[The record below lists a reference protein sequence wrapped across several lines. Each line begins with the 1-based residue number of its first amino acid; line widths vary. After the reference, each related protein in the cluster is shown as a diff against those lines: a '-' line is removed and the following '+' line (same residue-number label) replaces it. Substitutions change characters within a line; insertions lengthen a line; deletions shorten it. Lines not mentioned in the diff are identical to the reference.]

1 MILRYLLRRILLLGV
16 TILISSLIIFLI
28 CRLLPGD
35 VARVLL
41 GREAGEA
48 ALAALRAE
56 LGLDRPLPVQYLDWL
71 RGFIT
76 GDWGISYSTRQPI
89 RPLVFERLSNSLL
102 LASATL
108 LLALPLGIG
117 LGVWAGWRAGKPD
130 DTVINVSLLSVT
142 GLPEFV
148 TGLLLIDL
156 FAFRLRWL
164 PANSS
169 IRPDAT
175 LIEIAPQLALP
186 AITATLVL
194 LAYIAR
200 LTRTGVITELR
211 QEYVR
216 TATLKGLSPL
226 AILRRHVLRNALL
239 PTITVIAISL
249 GWLISGLIVV
259 ENVYNYPGIGRLLTF
274 AIDRRDLLLLQAV
287 AMITV
292 VIFAVANLLAD
303 LLYALLDPRIRL
315 GDEREPA

>member
-1 MILRYLLRRILLLGV
+1 MIQYLLRRLILLGG

-56 LGLDRPLPVQYLDWL
+56 LGLDRPLPIQYLDWL
-71 RGFIT
+71 IGFVS
-76 GDWGISYSTRQPI
+76 GDWGIAYSTRQPI
-89 RPLVFERLSNSLL
+89 RPMVLERLANSLL
-102 LASATL
+102 LAGATL
-108 LLALPLGIG
+108 MLSLPLGIA
-117 LGVWAGWRAGKPD
+117 LGVWAGWRAGKLD
-130 DTVINVSLLSVT
+130 DTLISVSTLAVT

-169 IRPDAT
+169 IRPDT
-175 LIEIAPQLALP
+175 PFLEILPQLLLP

-200 LTRTGVITELR
+200 LTRAGVISELE
-211 QEYVR
+211 QEYTR
-216 TATLKGLSPL
+216 TALLKGLSPL
-226 AILRRHVLRNALL
+226 TMLRRHVLRNALL
-239 PTITVIAISL
+239 PTITVVAISL

-287 AMITV
+287 AMVTV
-292 VIFAVANLLAD
+292 IIFAVANLLAD
-303 LLYALLDPRIRL
+303 LMYALLDPRIRL
-315 GDEREPA
+315 GSEER

>member
-1 MILRYLLRRILLLGV
+1 M
-16 TILISSLIIFLI
+16 
-28 CRLLPGD
+28 
-35 VARVLL
+35 
-41 GREAGEA
+41 
-48 ALAALRAE
+48 
-56 LGLDRPLPVQYLDWL
+56 
-71 RGFIT
+71 
-76 GDWGISYSTRQPI
+76 
-89 RPLVFERLSNSLL
+89 ERLSNSLL
-102 LASATL
+102 LAGTTL
-108 LLALPLGIG
+108 ALALPLGIG

-130 DTVINVSLLSVT
+130 DTVISVSTLAVT

-169 IRPDAT
+169 IRPDT
-175 LIEIAPQLALP
+175 SFFEVLPQLVLP

-200 LTRTGVITELR
+200 LTRTGVIAER
-211 QEYVR
+211 EQEYVR
-216 TATLKGLSPL
+216 TAMLKGLSP
-226 AILRRHVLRNALL
+226 ATILRRHVLRNALL
-239 PTITVIAISL
+239 PAITVIAISL

-303 LLYALLDPRIRL
+303 LMYALLDPRIRL
-315 GDEREPA
+315 GDERSS

>member
-1 MILRYLLRRILLLGV
+1 MIRYLLRRIVLLGGTV
-16 TILISSLIIFLI
+16 LISSLIIFLI

-56 LGLDRPLPVQYLDWL
+56 LGLDRPLPLQYIDWL
-71 RGFIT
+71 RGFLT
-76 GDWGISYSTRQPI
+76 GDWGIAYSTRQPI
-89 RPLVFERLSNSLL
+89 RPLVMERLSNSLL
-102 LASATL
+102 LAGATL
-108 LLALPLGIG
+108 ALALPLGIG
-117 LGVWAGWRAGKPD
+117 LGVWAGGRAGKPD
-130 DTVINVSLLSVT
+130 DTVISVSTLAVT

-169 IRPDAT
+169 IRPDTSFFET
-175 LIEIAPQLALP
+175 LPQLVLP

-200 LTRTGVITELR
+200 LTRTGVIAER
-211 QEYVR
+211 EQEYVR
-216 TATLKGLSPL
+216 TAMLKGLSP
-226 AILRRHVLRNALL
+226 ATILRRHVLRNALL
-239 PTITVIAISL
+239 PAITVIAISL

-292 VIFAVANLLAD
+292 VIFTVANLLAD
-303 LLYALLDPRIRL
+303 LMYALLDPRIRL
-315 GDEREPA
+315 GNERSP

>member
-1 MILRYLLRRILLLGV
+1 MIRYLLRRIVLLGGTV
-16 TILISSLIIFLI
+16 LISSLIIFLI

-56 LGLDRPLPVQYLDWL
+56 LGLDRPLPLQYIDWL
-71 RGFIT
+71 NGFLT
-76 GDWGISYSTRQPI
+76 GDWGIAYSTRQPI
-89 RPLVFERLSNSLL
+89 RPLVMERLSNSLL

-108 LLALPLGIG
+108 ALALPLGIG
-117 LGVWAGWRAGKPD
+117 LGVWAGWRSGKPD
-130 DTVINVSLLSVT
+130 DTVISVSTLAVT

-156 FAFRLRWL
+156 LAFRLRWL

-169 IRPDAT
+169 IRPDT
-175 LIEIAPQLALP
+175 SFLEILPQLVLP

-200 LTRTGVITELR
+200 LTRSGVIAER
-211 QEYVR
+211 EQEYVR
-216 TATLKGLSPL
+216 TAMLKGLSP
-226 AILRRHVLRNALL
+226 ATILRRHVLRNALL

-303 LLYALLDPRIRL
+303 LMYALLDPRIRL
-315 GDEREPA
+315 GNERSP

>member
-1 MILRYLLRRILLLGV
+1 MIRYLLRRIVLLGGTV
-16 TILISSLIIFLI
+16 LISSLIIFLI

-56 LGLDRPLPVQYLDWL
+56 LGLDRPLPLQYIDWL
-71 RGFIT
+71 RGFLT
-76 GDWGISYSTRQPI
+76 GDWGIAYSTRQPI
-89 RPLVFERLSNSLL
+89 RPLVMERLSNSLL
-102 LASATL
+102 LAGATL
-108 LLALPLGIG
+108 ALALPLGIG

-130 DTVINVSLLSVT
+130 DTVISVSTLAVT

-169 IRPDAT
+169 IRSDASPF
-175 LIEIAPQLALP
+175 EILPQLVLP

-200 LTRTGVITELR
+200 LTRTGVIAER
-211 QEYVR
+211 EQEYVR
-216 TATLKGLSPL
+216 TAMLKGLTP
-226 AILRRHVLRNALL
+226 ATILRRHVLRNALL
-239 PTITVIAISL
+239 PAITVIAISL

-303 LLYALLDPRIRL
+303 LMYALLDPRIRL
-315 GDEREPA
+315 GDERSP

>member
-1 MILRYLLRRILLLGV
+1 MIRYLLRRIVLLGGTV
-16 TILISSLIIFLI
+16 LISSLIIFLI

-56 LGLDRPLPVQYLDWL
+56 LGLDRPLPLQYIDWL
-71 RGFIT
+71 NGFLT
-76 GDWGISYSTRQPI
+76 GDWGIAYSTRQPI
-89 RPLVFERLSNSLL
+89 RPLVMERLSNSLL

-108 LLALPLGIG
+108 ALALPLGIG
-117 LGVWAGWRAGKPD
+117 LGVWAGWRSGKPD
-130 DTVINVSLLSVT
+130 DTVISVSTLAVT

-156 FAFRLRWL
+156 LAFRLRWL

-169 IRPDAT
+169 IRPDT
-175 LIEIAPQLALP
+175 SFFEILPQLVLP

-200 LTRTGVITELR
+200 LTRSGVIAER
-211 QEYVR
+211 EQEYVR
-216 TATLKGLSPL
+216 TAMLKGLSP
-226 AILRRHVLRNALL
+226 ATILRRHVLRNALL

-303 LLYALLDPRIRL
+303 LMYALLDPRIRL
-315 GDEREPA
+315 GNERSP

>member
-1 MILRYLLRRILLLGV
+1 MIRYLLRRIVLLGGTV
-16 TILISSLIIFLI
+16 LISSLIIFLI

-56 LGLDRPLPVQYLDWL
+56 LGLDRPLPLQYIDWL
-71 RGFIT
+71 RGLLT
-76 GDWGISYSTRQPI
+76 GDWGIAYSTRQPI
-89 RPLVFERLSNSLL
+89 RPLVMERLSNSLL
-102 LASATL
+102 LAGTTL
-108 LLALPLGIG
+108 ALALPLGIG

-130 DTVINVSLLSVT
+130 DTVISVSTLAVT

-169 IRPDAT
+169 IRPDT
-175 LIEIAPQLALP
+175 SFFEVLPQLVLP

-200 LTRTGVITELR
+200 LTRTGVIAER
-211 QEYVR
+211 EQEYVR
-216 TATLKGLSPL
+216 TAMLKGLSP
-226 AILRRHVLRNALL
+226 ATILRRHVLRNALL
-239 PTITVIAISL
+239 PAITVIAISL

-303 LLYALLDPRIRL
+303 LMYALLDPRIRL
-315 GDEREPA
+315 GDERSS

>member
-1 MILRYLLRRILLLGV
+1 MIQYLLRRLILLGG

-56 LGLDRPLPVQYLDWL
+56 LGLDRPLPIQYLDWL
-71 RGFIT
+71 IGFVS
-76 GDWGISYSTRQPI
+76 GDWGIAYSTRQPI
-89 RPLVFERLSNSLL
+89 RPMVLERLANSLL
-102 LASATL
+102 LAGATL
-108 LLALPLGIG
+108 MLSLPLGIA
-117 LGVWAGWRAGKPD
+117 LGVWAGWRAGKLD
-130 DTVINVSLLSVT
+130 DTLISVSTLAVT

-169 IRPDAT
+169 IRPDTPFFAI
-175 LIEIAPQLALP
+175 LPQLLLP

-200 LTRTGVITELR
+200 LTRAGVISELE
-211 QEYVR
+211 QEYTR
-216 TATLKGLSPL
+216 TALLKGLSPL
-226 AILRRHVLRNALL
+226 TMLRRHVLRNALL
-239 PTITVIAISL
+239 PTITVVAISL

-287 AMITV
+287 AMVTV
-292 VIFAVANLLAD
+292 IIFAVANLLAD
-303 LLYALLDPRIRL
+303 LMYALLDPRIRL
-315 GDEREPA
+315 EGEDR

>member
-1 MILRYLLRRILLLGV
+1 MILRYLARRVLLLGITV
-16 TILISSLIIFLI
+16 LISSMIIFII

-56 LGLDRPLPVQYLDWL
+56 LGLDRPWPIQYFDWL
-71 RGFIT
+71 RGFIS

-89 RPLVFERLSNSLL
+89 RPLVWERLNNSLL
-102 LASATL
+102 LAAATL
-108 LLALPLGIG
+108 LLAIPLGIG
-117 LGVWAGWRAGKPD
+117 LGVWAGWRAGKFD
-130 DTVINVSLLSVT
+130 DTLISVNTLAVT

-156 FAFRLRWL
+156 FAFRLRLL

-169 IRPDAT
+169 LRPDAG
-175 LIEIAPQLALP
+175 LFEIAPQLVLP
-186 AITATLVL
+186 AMTATLTL

-200 LTRTGVITELR
+200 LTRTGVINELH

-216 TATLKGLSPL
+216 TAMLKGLAPSTL
-226 AILRRHVLRNALL
+226 LRRHVLRNALL
-239 PTITVIAISL
+239 PVITVIAISL

-274 AIDRRDLLLLQAV
+274 AIDRRDLVLLQAV

-292 VIFAVANLLAD
+292 VIFAVANLVAD
-303 LLYALLDPRIRL
+303 LIYVLLDPRIRL
-315 GDEREPA
+315 DNEVR

>member
-1 MILRYLLRRILLLGV
+1 MIEYLLRRLILLGG

-56 LGLDRPLPVQYLDWL
+56 LGLDRPLPIQYLDWL
-71 RGFIT
+71 IGFVS
-76 GDWGISYSTRQPI
+76 GDWGIAYSTRQPI
-89 RPLVFERLSNSLL
+89 RPMVLERLANSLL
-102 LASATL
+102 LAGATL
-108 LLALPLGIG
+108 MLSLPLGIA
-117 LGVWAGWRAGKPD
+117 LGVWAGWRAGKLD
-130 DTVINVSLLSVT
+130 DTLISVSTLAVT

-169 IRPDAT
+169 IRPDTPFFAI
-175 LIEIAPQLALP
+175 LPQLLLP

-200 LTRTGVITELR
+200 LTRAGVISELE
-211 QEYVR
+211 QEYTR
-216 TATLKGLSPL
+216 TALLKGLSPL
-226 AILRRHVLRNALL
+226 TMLRRHVLRNALL
-239 PTITVIAISL
+239 PTITVVAISL

-287 AMITV
+287 AMVTV
-292 VIFAVANLLAD
+292 VIFAVANLLVD
-303 LLYALLDPRIRL
+303 LMYALLDPRIRL
-315 GDEREPA
+315 GSEDR

>member
-1 MILRYLLRRILLLGV
+1 MIQYLLRRLILLGG

-56 LGLDRPLPVQYLDWL
+56 LGLDRPLPIQYLDWL
-71 RGFIT
+71 IGFVS
-76 GDWGISYSTRQPI
+76 GDWGIAYSTRQPI
-89 RPLVFERLSNSLL
+89 RPMVLERLANSLL
-102 LASATL
+102 LAGATL
-108 LLALPLGIG
+108 MLSLPLGIA
-117 LGVWAGWRAGKPD
+117 LGVWAGWRAGKLD
-130 DTVINVSLLSVT
+130 DTLISVSTLAVT

-169 IRPDAT
+169 IRPDTPFFAI
-175 LIEIAPQLALP
+175 LPQLLLP

-200 LTRTGVITELR
+200 LTRAGVISELE
-211 QEYVR
+211 QEYTR
-216 TATLKGLSPL
+216 TALLKGLSPL
-226 AILRRHVLRNALL
+226 TMLRRHVLRNALL
-239 PTITVIAISL
+239 PTITVVAISL

-287 AMITV
+287 AMVTV

-303 LLYALLDPRIRL
+303 LMYALLDPRIRL
-315 GDEREPA
+315 GGEDR

>member
-1 MILRYLLRRILLLGV
+1 MIQYLLRRLILLGG

-56 LGLDRPLPVQYLDWL
+56 LGLDRPLPIQYLDWL
-71 RGFIT
+71 IGFVS
-76 GDWGISYSTRQPI
+76 GDWGIAYSTRQPI
-89 RPLVFERLSNSLL
+89 RPMVLERLANSLL
-102 LASATL
+102 LAGATL
-108 LLALPLGIG
+108 MLSLPLGIA
-117 LGVWAGWRAGKPD
+117 LGVWAGWRAGKLD
-130 DTVINVSLLSVT
+130 DTLISVSTLAVT

-169 IRPDAT
+169 IRPDT
-175 LIEIAPQLALP
+175 PFLEILPQLLLP

-200 LTRTGVITELR
+200 LTRAGVISELE
-211 QEYVR
+211 QEYTR
-216 TATLKGLSPL
+216 TALLKGLSPL
-226 AILRRHVLRNALL
+226 TMLRRHVLRNALL
-239 PTITVIAISL
+239 PTITVVAISL

-287 AMITV
+287 AMVTV

-303 LLYALLDPRIRL
+303 LMYALLDPRIRL
-315 GDEREPA
+315 GGEDR

>member
-1 MILRYLLRRILLLGV
+1 MIRYLLRRLILLGG

-56 LGLDRPLPVQYLDWL
+56 LGLDRPLPIQYLDWL
-71 RGFIT
+71 IGFVS
-76 GDWGISYSTRQPI
+76 GDWGIAYSTRQPI
-89 RPLVFERLSNSLL
+89 RPMVLERLANSLL
-102 LASATL
+102 LAGATL
-108 LLALPLGIG
+108 MLSLPLGIA
-117 LGVWAGWRAGKPD
+117 LGVWAGWRAGKLD
-130 DTVINVSLLSVT
+130 DTLISVSTLAVT

-169 IRPDAT
+169 IRPDTPFFAI
-175 LIEIAPQLALP
+175 LPQLLLP

-200 LTRTGVITELR
+200 LTRAGVISELE
-211 QEYVR
+211 QEYTR
-216 TATLKGLSPL
+216 TALLKGLSPL
-226 AILRRHVLRNALL
+226 TMLRRHVLRNALL
-239 PTITVIAISL
+239 PTITVVAISL

-287 AMITV
+287 AMVTV
-292 VIFAVANLLAD
+292 IIFAVANLLAD
-303 LLYALLDPRIRL
+303 LMYALLDPRIRL
-315 GDEREPA
+315 GGEDR

>member
-1 MILRYLLRRILLLGV
+1 MIQYLLRRLILLGG

-56 LGLDRPLPVQYLDWL
+56 LGLDRPLPIQYLDWL
-71 RGFIT
+71 IGFVS
-76 GDWGISYSTRQPI
+76 GDWGIAYSTRQPI
-89 RPLVFERLSNSLL
+89 RPMVLERLANSLL
-102 LASATL
+102 LAGATL
-108 LLALPLGIG
+108 MLSLPLGIA
-117 LGVWAGWRAGKPD
+117 LGVWAGWRAGKLD
-130 DTVINVSLLSVT
+130 DTLISVSTLAVT

-169 IRPDAT
+169 IRPDTPFFAI
-175 LIEIAPQLALP
+175 LPQLLLP

-200 LTRTGVITELR
+200 LTRAGVISELE
-211 QEYVR
+211 QEYTR
-216 TATLKGLSPL
+216 TALLKGLSPL
-226 AILRRHVLRNALL
+226 TMLRRHVLRNALL
-239 PTITVIAISL
+239 PTITVVAISL

-287 AMITV
+287 AMVTV
-292 VIFAVANLLAD
+292 IIFAVANLLAD
-303 LLYALLDPRIRL
+303 LMYALLDPRIRL
-315 GDEREPA
+315 GGEDR

>member
-1 MILRYLLRRILLLGV
+1 MIQYLLRRLILLGG

-56 LGLDRPLPVQYLDWL
+56 LGLDRPLPIQYLDWL
-71 RGFIT
+71 IGFAS
-76 GDWGISYSTRQPI
+76 GDWGIAYSTRQPI
-89 RPLVFERLSNSLL
+89 RPMVLERLANSLL
-102 LASATL
+102 LAGATL
-108 LLALPLGIG
+108 MLSLPLGIA
-117 LGVWAGWRAGKPD
+117 LGVWAGWRAGKLD
-130 DTVINVSLLSVT
+130 DTLISVSTLAVT

-169 IRPDAT
+169 IRPDT
-175 LIEIAPQLALP
+175 PFLEILPQLLLP

-200 LTRTGVITELR
+200 LTRAGVISELE
-211 QEYVR
+211 QEYTR
-216 TATLKGLSPL
+216 TALLKGLSPL
-226 AILRRHVLRNALL
+226 TMLRRHVLRNALL
-239 PTITVIAISL
+239 PTITVVAISL

-287 AMITV
+287 AMVTV
-292 VIFAVANLLAD
+292 IIFAVANLLAD
-303 LLYALLDPRIRL
+303 LMYALLDPRIRL
-315 GDEREPA
+315 GSEER

>member
-1 MILRYLLRRILLLGV
+1 MIQYLLRRLILLGG

-56 LGLDRPLPVQYLDWL
+56 LGLDRPLPIQYLDWL
-71 RGFIT
+71 ISFIS
-76 GDWGISYSTRQPI
+76 GDWGIAYSTRQPI
-89 RPLVFERLSNSLL
+89 RPLVLERLTNSLL
-102 LASATL
+102 LAGATL
-108 LLALPLGIG
+108 MLSLPLGIA
-117 LGVWAGWRAGKPD
+117 LGVWAGWRAGKLD
-130 DTVINVSLLSVT
+130 DTLISVSTLAVT

-169 IRPDAT
+169 IRPDT
-175 LIEIAPQLALP
+175 PFFEILPQLLLP

-200 LTRTGVITELR
+200 LTRAGVISELE
-211 QEYVR
+211 QEYTR
-216 TATLKGLSPL
+216 TALLKGLSPL
-226 AILRRHVLRNALL
+226 TMLRRHVLRNALL
-239 PTITVIAISL
+239 PTITVVAISL

-274 AIDRRDLLLLQAV
+274 AIDRRDLLLLQAI
-287 AMITV
+287 AMVTV

-303 LLYALLDPRIRL
+303 LMYALLDPRIRL
-315 GDEREPA
+315 GSEER

>member
-1 MILRYLLRRILLLGV
+1 MIQYLLRRLILLGG

-71 RGFIT
+71 ISFIS
-76 GDWGISYSTRQPI
+76 GDWGIAYSTRQPI
-89 RPLVFERLSNSLL
+89 RPLVLERLTNSLL
-102 LASATL
+102 LAGATL
-108 LLALPLGIG
+108 MLSLPLGIA
-117 LGVWAGWRAGKPD
+117 LGVWAGWRAGKLD
-130 DTVINVSLLSVT
+130 DTLISVSTLAVT

-169 IRPDAT
+169 IRPDT
-175 LIEIAPQLALP
+175 PFFEILPQLLLP

-200 LTRTGVITELR
+200 LTRAGVISELE
-211 QEYVR
+211 QEYTR
-216 TATLKGLSPL
+216 TALLKGLSPL
-226 AILRRHVLRNALL
+226 TMLRRHVLRNALL
-239 PTITVIAISL
+239 PTITVVAISL

-274 AIDRRDLLLLQAV
+274 AIDRRDLLLLQAI
-287 AMITV
+287 AMVTV
-292 VIFAVANLLAD
+292 VIFTVANLLAD
-303 LLYALLDPRIRL
+303 LMYALLDPRIRL
-315 GDEREPA
+315 GSEER

>member
-1 MILRYLLRRILLLGV
+1 MIRYLLRRIVLLGGTV
-16 TILISSLIIFLI
+16 LISSLIIFLI

-56 LGLDRPLPVQYLDWL
+56 LGLDRPLPLQYIDWL
-71 RGFIT
+71 RGLLT
-76 GDWGISYSTRQPI
+76 GDWGIAYSTRQPI
-89 RPLVFERLSNSLL
+89 RPLVMERLSNSLL
-102 LASATL
+102 LAGTTL
-108 LLALPLGIG
+108 ALALPLGIG

-130 DTVINVSLLSVT
+130 DTVISVSTLAVT

-169 IRPDAT
+169 IRPDAS
-175 LIEIAPQLALP
+175 LFEILPQLVLP

-200 LTRTGVITELR
+200 LTRTGVIAER
-211 QEYVR
+211 EQEYVR
-216 TATLKGLSPL
+216 TAMLKGLSP
-226 AILRRHVLRNALL
+226 ATILRRHVLRNALL
-239 PTITVIAISL
+239 PAITVIAISL

-303 LLYALLDPRIRL
+303 LMYALLDPRIRL
-315 GDEREPA
+315 GDERSS

>member
-1 MILRYLLRRILLLGV
+1 MIRYLLRRLILLGG

-56 LGLDRPLPVQYLDWL
+56 LGLDRPLPIQYLDWL
-71 RGFIT
+71 IGFVS
-76 GDWGISYSTRQPI
+76 GDWGMAYSTRQPI
-89 RPLVFERLSNSLL
+89 RPMVLERLANSLL
-102 LASATL
+102 LAGATL
-108 LLALPLGIG
+108 TLSLPLGIA
-117 LGVWAGWRAGKPD
+117 LGVWAGWRAGKLD
-130 DTVINVSLLSVT
+130 DTLISVSTLAVT

-169 IRPDAT
+169 IRPDT
-175 LIEIAPQLALP
+175 PFFEILPQLLLP

-200 LTRTGVITELR
+200 LTRAGVISELE
-211 QEYVR
+211 QEYTR
-216 TATLKGLSPL
+216 TALLKGLSPL
-226 AILRRHVLRNALL
+226 TMLRRHVLRNALL
-239 PTITVIAISL
+239 PTITIVAISL

-274 AIDRRDLLLLQAV
+274 AIDRRDLLLLQAI
-287 AMITV
+287 AMVTV

-303 LLYALLDPRIRL
+303 LMYALLDPRIRL
-315 GDEREPA
+315 GSEER

>member
-1 MILRYLLRRILLLGV
+1 MIRYLLRRIVLLGGTV
-16 TILISSLIIFLI
+16 LISSLIIFLI

-56 LGLDRPLPVQYLDWL
+56 LGLDRPLPLQYIDWL
-71 RGFIT
+71 RGFLT
-76 GDWGISYSTRQPI
+76 GDWGIAYSTRQPI
-89 RPLVFERLSNSLL
+89 RPLVMERLSNSLL
-102 LASATL
+102 LAGATL
-108 LLALPLGIG
+108 ALALPLGIG

-130 DTVINVSLLSVT
+130 DTVISVSTLAVT

-169 IRPDAT
+169 IRPDT
-175 LIEIAPQLALP
+175 SIFEILPQLVLP

-200 LTRTGVITELR
+200 LTRTGVIAER
-211 QEYVR
+211 EQEYVR
-216 TATLKGLSPL
+216 TAMLKGLSP
-226 AILRRHVLRNALL
+226 ATILRRHVLRNALL
-239 PTITVIAISL
+239 PAITVIAISL

-303 LLYALLDPRIRL
+303 LMYALLDPRIRL
-315 GDEREPA
+315 GNERSP

>member
-1 MILRYLLRRILLLGV
+1 MIRYLLRRIVLLGGTV
-16 TILISSLIIFLI
+16 LISSLIIFLI

-56 LGLDRPLPVQYLDWL
+56 LGLERPLPLQYIDWL
-71 RGFIT
+71 NGFLT
-76 GDWGISYSTRQPI
+76 GDWGIAYSTRQPI
-89 RPLVFERLSNSLL
+89 RPLVMERLSNSLL

-108 LLALPLGIG
+108 ALALPLGIG

-130 DTVINVSLLSVT
+130 DTVISVSTLAVT

-156 FAFRLRWL
+156 LAFRLRWL

-169 IRPDAT
+169 IRPDT
-175 LIEIAPQLALP
+175 SFFEILPQLVLP

-200 LTRTGVITELR
+200 LTRSGVIAER
-211 QEYVR
+211 EQEYVR
-216 TATLKGLSPL
+216 TAMLKGLSP
-226 AILRRHVLRNALL
+226 ATILRRHVLRNALL
-239 PTITVIAISL
+239 PAITVIAISL

-303 LLYALLDPRIRL
+303 LMYALLDPRIRL
-315 GDEREPA
+315 GNERSP

>member
-1 MILRYLLRRILLLGV
+1 MIRYLLRRVMLLGV
-16 TILISSLIIFLI
+16 TVLISSLIIFLI

-35 VARVLL
+35 VARIIL

-56 LGLDRPLPVQYLDWL
+56 LGLDRPVLVQYGEWL
-71 RGFIT
+71 LGFVS
-76 GDWGISYSTRQPI
+76 GDWGISYSTRQAI
-89 RPLVFERLSNSLL
+89 RPLVMERLGNSLL
-102 LASATL
+102 LAGATL
-108 LLALPLGIG
+108 VIALPLGIG
-117 LGVWAGWRAGKPD
+117 LGVWAGWRAGRPD
-130 DTVINVSLLSVT
+130 DAVISVSTLAVT

-164 PANSS
+164 PASSS
-169 IRPDAT
+169 IRPDAG
-175 LIEIAPQLALP
+175 LSEIIPQLILP
-186 AITATLVL
+186 ALTATLVL

-216 TATLKGLSPL
+216 TATLKGLAPL
-226 AILRRHVLRNALL
+226 TIMRRHALRNALL
-239 PTITVIAISL
+239 PTITVVAISL

-259 ENVYNYPGIGRLLTF
+259 ENVYNYPGIGRLLLF
-274 AIDRRDLLLLQAV
+274 AIDRRDLILLQSI

-303 LLYALLDPRIRL
+303 LAYALLDPRIRL
-315 GDEREPA
+315 GDEA

>member
-1 MILRYLLRRILLLGV
+1 MIRYLLRRIVLLGGTV
-16 TILISSLIIFLI
+16 LISSLIIFLI

-56 LGLDRPLPVQYLDWL
+56 LGLDRPLPLQYIDWL
-71 RGFIT
+71 NGFLT
-76 GDWGISYSTRQPI
+76 GDWGIAYSTRQPI
-89 RPLVFERLSNSLL
+89 RPLVMERLSNSLL

-108 LLALPLGIG
+108 ALALPLGIG

-130 DTVINVSLLSVT
+130 DTVISVSTLAVT

-156 FAFRLRWL
+156 LAFRLRWL

-169 IRPDAT
+169 IRPDT
-175 LIEIAPQLALP
+175 SFFEILPQLVLP

-200 LTRTGVITELR
+200 LTRSGVIAER
-211 QEYVR
+211 EQEYVR
-216 TATLKGLSPL
+216 TAMLKGLSP
-226 AILRRHVLRNALL
+226 ATILRRHVLRNALL

-303 LLYALLDPRIRL
+303 LMYALLDPRIRL
-315 GDEREPA
+315 GNERSP

>member
-1 MILRYLLRRILLLGV
+1 MIRYLLRRIVLLGGTV
-16 TILISSLIIFLI
+16 LISSLIIFLI

-56 LGLDRPLPVQYLDWL
+56 LGLDRPLPLQYIDWL
-71 RGFIT
+71 NGFFT
-76 GDWGISYSTRQPI
+76 GDWGVAYSTRQPI
-89 RPLVFERLSNSLL
+89 RPLVMERLSNSLL
-102 LASATL
+102 LAGATL
-108 LLALPLGIG
+108 ALALPFGMG
-117 LGVWAGWRAGKPD
+117 LGVWAGWRAGKAD
-130 DTVINVSLLSVT
+130 DTVISVSTLAVT

-169 IRPDAT
+169 IRPDASFF
-175 LIEIAPQLALP
+175 EILPQLVLP

-200 LTRTGVITELR
+200 LTRTGVIAER
-211 QEYVR
+211 EQEYVR
-216 TATLKGLSPL
+216 TAMLKGLSP
-226 AILRRHVLRNALL
+226 ATILRRHVLRNALL

-303 LLYALLDPRIRL
+303 LMYTLLDPRIRL
-315 GDEREPA
+315 GNERSP

>member
-1 MILRYLLRRILLLGV
+1 MIRYLSRRLILLSGTL
-16 TILISSLIIFLI
+16 LISSLIIFLI

-56 LGLDRPLPVQYLDWL
+56 LGLDRPLPIQYLDWL
-71 RGFIT
+71 VGFVS
-76 GDWGISYSTRQPI
+76 GDWGIAYSTRQPI
-89 RPLVFERLSNSLL
+89 RPMVLERLTNSLL
-102 LASATL
+102 LAGATL
-108 LLALPLGIG
+108 MLSLPLGIA
-117 LGVWAGWRAGKPD
+117 LGVWAGWRAGKLD
-130 DTVINVSLLSVT
+130 DTLINVSTLAVT

-169 IRPDAT
+169 IRPDT
-175 LIEIAPQLALP
+175 PFFEILPQLLLP

-200 LTRTGVITELR
+200 LTRAGVISELE
-211 QEYVR
+211 QEYTR
-216 TATLKGLSPL
+216 TALLKGLSPL
-226 AILRRHVLRNALL
+226 TMLRRHVLRNALL
-239 PTITVIAISL
+239 PTITVVAISL

-274 AIDRRDLLLLQAV
+274 AIDRRDLLLLQAI
-287 AMITV
+287 AMVTV

-303 LLYALLDPRIRL
+303 LMYALLDPRIRL
-315 GDEREPA
+315 GSEER

>member
-1 MILRYLLRRILLLGV
+1 MIRYLLRRIVLLGGTV
-16 TILISSLIIFLI
+16 LISSLIIFLI

-48 ALAALRAE
+48 ALAALRTE
-56 LGLDRPLPVQYLDWL
+56 LGLDRPLPLQYIDWL
-71 RGFIT
+71 RGFLT
-76 GDWGISYSTRQPI
+76 GDWGMAYSTRQPI
-89 RPLVFERLSNSLL
+89 RPLVMERLSNSLL
-102 LASATL
+102 LAGATL
-108 LLALPLGIG
+108 ALAMPLGIG

-130 DTVINVSLLSVT
+130 DTVISVSTLAVT

-169 IRPDAT
+169 IRPDASF
-175 LIEIAPQLALP
+175 IEILPQLVLP

-200 LTRTGVITELR
+200 LTRTGVIAER
-211 QEYVR
+211 EQEYVR
-216 TATLKGLSPL
+216 TAMLKGLTP
-226 AILRRHVLRNALL
+226 ATILRRHVLRNALL
-239 PTITVIAISL
+239 PAITVIAISL

-303 LLYALLDPRIRL
+303 LMYALLDPRIRL
-315 GDEREPA
+315 GSERNS

>member
-1 MILRYLLRRILLLGV
+1 MIRYLLRRIVLLGGTV
-16 TILISSLIIFLI
+16 LISSLIIFLI

-56 LGLDRPLPVQYLDWL
+56 LGLDRPLPLQYIDWL
-71 RGFIT
+71 NGFLT
-76 GDWGISYSTRQPI
+76 GDWGIAYSTRQPI
-89 RPLVFERLSNSLL
+89 RPLVMERLSNSLL

-108 LLALPLGIG
+108 ALALPLGIG

-130 DTVINVSLLSVT
+130 DTVISVSTLAVT

-156 FAFRLRWL
+156 LAFRLRWL

-169 IRPDAT
+169 IRPDT
-175 LIEIAPQLALP
+175 SFFEILPQLVLP

-200 LTRTGVITELR
+200 LTRSGVIAGRE

-216 TATLKGLSPL
+216 TAMLKGLSP
-226 AILRRHVLRNALL
+226 ATILRRHVLRNALL

-303 LLYALLDPRIRL
+303 LMYALLDPRIRL
-315 GDEREPA
+315 GNERSP

>member
-1 MILRYLLRRILLLGV
+1 MIRYLLRRIVLLGGTV
-16 TILISSLIIFLI
+16 LISSLIIFLI

-56 LGLDRPLPVQYLDWL
+56 LGLDRPLPLQYIDWL
-71 RGFIT
+71 NGFFT
-76 GDWGISYSTRQPI
+76 GDWGVAYSTRQPI
-89 RPLVFERLSNSLL
+89 RPLVMERLSNSLL
-102 LASATL
+102 LAGATL
-108 LLALPLGIG
+108 ALALPFGMG

-130 DTVINVSLLSVT
+130 DTVISVSTLAVT

-169 IRPDAT
+169 IRPDASFF
-175 LIEIAPQLALP
+175 EILPQLVLP

-200 LTRTGVITELR
+200 LTRTGVIAER
-211 QEYVR
+211 EQEYVR
-216 TATLKGLSPL
+216 TAMLKGLSP
-226 AILRRHVLRNALL
+226 ATILRRHVLRNALL

-303 LLYALLDPRIRL
+303 LMYTLLDPRIRL
-315 GDEREPA
+315 GNERSP

>member
-1 MILRYLLRRILLLGV
+1 MIRYLLRRIVLLGGTV
-16 TILISSLIIFLI
+16 LISSLIIFLI

-56 LGLDRPLPVQYLDWL
+56 LGLDRPLPLQYIDWL
-71 RGFIT
+71 RGFLT
-76 GDWGISYSTRQPI
+76 GDWGIAYSTRQPI
-89 RPLVFERLSNSLL
+89 RPLVMERLSNSLL
-102 LASATL
+102 LAGATL
-108 LLALPLGIG
+108 ALALPLGIG

-130 DTVINVSLLSVT
+130 DTVISVSTLAVT

-169 IRPDAT
+169 IRPDASFF
-175 LIEIAPQLALP
+175 EILPQLVLP

-200 LTRTGVITELR
+200 LTRTGVIAER
-211 QEYVR
+211 EQEYVR
-216 TATLKGLSPL
+216 TAMLKGLSP
-226 AILRRHVLRNALL
+226 ATILRRHVLRNALL
-239 PTITVIAISL
+239 PAITVIAISL

-303 LLYALLDPRIRL
+303 LMYALLDPRIRL
-315 GDEREPA
+315 GDERSP

>member
-1 MILRYLLRRILLLGV
+1 MIRYLLRRIVLLGGTV
-16 TILISSLIIFLI
+16 LISSLIIFLI

-35 VARVLL
+35 IARVLL

-48 ALAALRAE
+48 ALAALRTE
-56 LGLDRPLPVQYLDWL
+56 LGLDRPLPLQYIDWL
-71 RGFIT
+71 RGFLT
-76 GDWGISYSTRQPI
+76 GDWGIAYSTRQPI
-89 RPLVFERLSNSLL
+89 RPLVMERLSNSLL
-102 LASATL
+102 LAGATL
-108 LLALPLGIG
+108 ALALPLGIG

-130 DTVINVSLLSVT
+130 DTVISVSTLAVT

-169 IRPDAT
+169 IRPDASFF
-175 LIEIAPQLALP
+175 EILPQLVLP

-200 LTRTGVITELR
+200 LTRTGVIAELE

-216 TATLKGLSPL
+216 TAMLKGLTP
-226 AILRRHVLRNALL
+226 ATILRRHVLRNALL
-239 PTITVIAISL
+239 PAITVIAISL

-303 LLYALLDPRIRL
+303 LMYALLDPRIRL
-315 GDEREPA
+315 GDERSP

>member
-1 MILRYLLRRILLLGV
+1 MILRYLLRRVVLLGV
-16 TILISSLIIFLI
+16 TVLISSIIIFVI

-41 GREAGEA
+41 GREASEA
-48 ALAALRAE
+48 ALTALRAE
-56 LGLDRPLPVQYLDWL
+56 LGLDRPLPIQYLDWL
-71 RGFIT
+71 RGFVS
-76 GDWGISYSTRQPI
+76 GDWGVSYSTRQLI
-89 RPLVFERLSNSLL
+89 RPLVFERLHNSLL
-102 LASATL
+102 LAGATL
-108 LLALPLGIG
+108 LLAIPLGIG
-117 LGVWAGWRAGKPD
+117 LGVWAGRRAGKLD
-130 DTVINVSLLSVT
+130 DTAISISTLAVT

-156 FAFRLRWL
+156 FAFRMRML

-169 IRPDAT
+169 LRPDAN
-175 LIEIAPQLALP
+175 LLEIIPQLILP
-186 AITATLVL
+186 AMTATLVL

-200 LTRTGVITELR
+200 LTRAGVIHELN
-211 QEYVR
+211 QDYVR
-216 TATLKGLSPL
+216 TAMLKGLAPFTL
-226 AILRRHVLRNALL
+226 LQRHVLRNALL
-239 PTITVIAISL
+239 PVITVIAISL

-274 AIDRRDLLLLQAV
+274 AIDRRDLILLQAV

-315 GDEREPA
+315 GDETR

>member
-1 MILRYLLRRILLLGV
+1 MIRYLLRRIVLLGGTV
-16 TILISSLIIFLI
+16 LISSLIIFLI

-35 VARVLL
+35 IARVLL

-48 ALAALRAE
+48 ALAALRTE
-56 LGLDRPLPVQYLDWL
+56 LGLDRPLPLQYIDWL
-71 RGFIT
+71 RGFLT
-76 GDWGISYSTRQPI
+76 GDWGIAYSTRQPI
-89 RPLVFERLSNSLL
+89 RPLVMERLSNSLL
-102 LASATL
+102 LAGATL
-108 LLALPLGIG
+108 ALALPLGIG

-130 DTVINVSLLSVT
+130 DTVISVSTLAVT

-169 IRPDAT
+169 IRPDASFF
-175 LIEIAPQLALP
+175 EILPQLVLP

-200 LTRTGVITELR
+200 LTRTGVIAELE

-216 TATLKGLSPL
+216 TAMLKGLTP
-226 AILRRHVLRNALL
+226 ATILRRHVLRNALL
-239 PTITVIAISL
+239 PAITVIAISL

-303 LLYALLDPRIRL
+303 LMYALLDPRIRL
-315 GDEREPA
+315 GDEHSP

>member
-1 MILRYLLRRILLLGV
+1 MLRYLARRVLLLGITV
-16 TILISSLIIFLI
+16 LISSMIIFII

-56 LGLDRPLPVQYLDWL
+56 LGLDRPWPIQYFDWL
-71 RGFIT
+71 RGFIS

-89 RPLVFERLSNSLL
+89 RPLVWERLNNSLL
-102 LASATL
+102 LAAATL
-108 LLALPLGIG
+108 LLAIPLGIG
-117 LGVWAGWRAGKPD
+117 LGVWAGWRAGKFD
-130 DTVINVSLLSVT
+130 DTLISVNTLAVT

-156 FAFRLRWL
+156 FAFRLRLL

-169 IRPDAT
+169 LRPDAG
-175 LIEIAPQLALP
+175 LFEIAPQLVLP
-186 AITATLVL
+186 AMTATLTL

-200 LTRTGVITELR
+200 LTRTGVINELH

-216 TATLKGLSPL
+216 TAMLKGLAPSTL
-226 AILRRHVLRNALL
+226 LRRHVLRNALL
-239 PTITVIAISL
+239 PVITVIAISL

-274 AIDRRDLLLLQAV
+274 AIDRRDLVLLQAV

-292 VIFAVANLLAD
+292 VIFAVANLVAD
-303 LLYALLDPRIRL
+303 LIYVLLDPRIRL
-315 GDEREPA
+315 DNEVR